1 MSTNGNDYRKS
12 NMEKARNA
20 RKSKTE
26 IRNAYEEQI
35 RQIKAERDLEINLE
49 LEKYK
54 QTEYE
59 ADRLKI
65 ENISSVSSVI
75 NKDAENYFNR
85 IIEEKERTIELLK
98 EMLFRNNEKPKE
110 VEKERFSIS
119 NPEDYAMAK
128 QMKEYKEEMR
138 RRGLAVIANET
149 FSGF

>member
-1 MSTNGNDYRKS
+1 MSTNGNDYRKA

-35 RQIKAERDLEINLE
+35 KR
-49 LEKYK
+49 
-54 QTEYE
+54 
-59 ADRLKI
+59 
-65 ENISSVSSVI
+65 SSVI

-110 VEKERFSIS
+110 PEKDRFTI
-119 NPEDYAMAK
+119 NNAEDYAIAK
-128 QMKEYKEEMR
+128 QMKEYKDDMR
-138 RRGLAVIANET
+138 RRGLAVIANDT

>member
-1 MSTNGNDYRKS
+1 MSTNGNDYRKA

-35 RQIKAERDLEINLE
+35 KRLKEERDLEINLE

-65 ENISSVSSVI
+65 ENISSVI

-138 RRGLAVIANET
+138 RRGLAVIANDT

>member
-1 MSTNGNDYRKS
+1 MNTNGNDYRKI

-35 RQIKAERDLEINLE
+35 RQIKEERDLEINLE

-65 ENISSVSSVI
+65 ENISSVI

>member
-1 MSTNGNDYRKS
+1 MSTESTENNNYRKS

-35 RQIKAERDLEINLE
+35 KRLNEEHDLAVKLE

-65 ENISSVSSVI
+65 ENIASVI
-75 NKDAENYFNR
+75 NQDAENYFNR
-85 IIEEKERTIELLK
+85 IIAEKERTIELLK
-98 EMLFRNNEKPKE
+98 EMLFKANEKPKE
-110 VEKERFSIS
+110 TDRFTI
-119 NPEDYAMAK
+119 NTPEDFAMAK
-128 QMKEYKEEMR
+128 QMEEYKNSMR
-138 RRGLAVIANET
+138 KRGLSILAKDT
-149 FSGF
+149 FDF

>member
-1 MSTNGNDYRKS
+1 MSTNGNDYRKA

-35 RQIKAERDLEINLE
+35 KRLKEERDLEINLE

-65 ENISSVSSVI
+65 ENISSVI

-98 EMLFRNNEKPKE
+98 EMLFRNNEKAKE
-110 VEKERFSIS
+110 PEKDRFTI
-119 NPEDYAMAK
+119 NNAEDYAIAK
-128 QMKEYKEEMR
+128 QMKEYKDDMR
-138 RRGLAVIANET
+138 RRGLAVIANDT

>member
-1 MSTNGNDYRKS
+1 MTDYRKA

-26 IRNAYEEQI
+26 IKNAYEEQI
-35 RQIKAERDLEINLE
+35 KRLKEERDLEINLE

-65 ENISSVSSVI
+65 ENISSVI

-110 VEKERFSIS
+110 PEKDRFTI
-119 NPEDYAMAK
+119 NNAEDYAIAK
-128 QMKEYKEEMR
+128 QMKEYKDDMR
-138 RRGLAVIANET
+138 RRGLAVIANDT

>member
-1 MSTNGNDYRKS
+1 MSTNENDYRKA

-35 RQIKAERDLEINLE
+35 KRLKEERDLEINLE

-65 ENISSVSSVI
+65 ENISSVI

>member
-1 MSTNGNDYRKS
+1 MSTNGNDYRKA

-35 RQIKAERDLEINLE
+35 KRLKEERDLEIILE

-65 ENISSVSSVI
+65 ENISSVI

-110 VEKERFSIS
+110 PEKERFSIS

>member
-35 RQIKAERDLEINLE
+35 RQI
-49 LEKYK
+49 
-54 QTEYE
+54 
-59 ADRLKI
+59 
-65 ENISSVSSVI
+65 SSVI

>member
-1 MSTNGNDYRKS
+1 MTDYRKA

-26 IRNAYEEQI
+26 IRKTYEEQI
-35 RQIKAERDLEINLE
+35 KRLKEERDLEINLE

-65 ENISSVSSVI
+65 ENISSVI

-98 EMLFRNNEKPKE
+98 EMLFRNNEKPKDP
-110 VEKERFSIS
+110 EKERFNI
-119 NPEDYAMAK
+119 NNAEDYAIAK
-128 QMKEYKEEMR
+128 QMKEYRDDMR
-138 RRGLAVIANET
+138 RRGLAVIANDT

>member
-1 MSTNGNDYRKS
+1 MSTNGNDYRKA

-35 RQIKAERDLEINLE
+35 KRLKEERDLEINLE

-65 ENISSVSSVI
+65 ENISSVI

>member
-1 MSTNGNDYRKS
+1 MSTNGNDYRKA

-26 IRNAYEEQI
+26 IKNAYEEQI
-35 RQIKAERDLEINLE
+35 KRLKEERDLEINLE

-65 ENISSVSSVI
+65 ENISSVI

-98 EMLFRNNEKPKE
+98 EMLFRNNEKAKE
-110 VEKERFSIS
+110 PEKDRFTI
-119 NPEDYAMAK
+119 NNAEDYAIAK
-128 QMKEYKEEMR
+128 QMKEYKDDMR
-138 RRGLAVIANET
+138 RRGLAVIANDT

>member
-54 QTEYE
+54 HH
-59 ADRLKI
+59 L
-65 ENISSVSSVI
+65 
-75 NKDAENYFNR
+75 
-85 IIEEKERTIELLK
+85 
-98 EMLFRNNEKPKE
+98 
-110 VEKERFSIS
+110 
-119 NPEDYAMAK
+119 
-128 QMKEYKEEMR
+128 
-138 RRGLAVIANET
+138 
-149 FSGF
+149 

>member
-1 MSTNGNDYRKS
+1 MSTNGNDYRKA

-65 ENISSVSSVI
+65 ENISSVI

>member
-59 ADRLKI
+59 ADR
-65 ENISSVSSVI
+65 SSVI

>member
-1 MSTNGNDYRKS
+1 MSTNENDYRKA

-35 RQIKAERDLEINLE
+35 KRLKEERDLEINLE

-65 ENISSVSSVI
+65 ENISSVI

-138 RRGLAVIANET
+138 RRGLAVIANDT

>member
-54 QTEYE
+54 QT
-59 ADRLKI
+59 
-65 ENISSVSSVI
+65 SSVI